1 MPKFNVSSTLPP
13 IEIEFEGI
21 TYAVKPLDRA
31 TWKKLRDI
39 QRRVSEGDSEAVFE
53 QLPLL
58 FDNMAEDVQARLEF
72 RQVLAI
78 IRHVTEALYS
88 PFKGIEAAEKKA

>member
-58 FDNMAEDVQARLEF
+58 FDMAEEVQARLEF
-72 RQVLAI
+72 RQVLPTG
-78 IRHVTEALYS
+78 RRLLGRRSGRVSVALRN
-88 PFKGIEAAEKKA
+88 I

>member
-13 IEIEFEGI
+13 IEIEFEGV

-58 FDNMAEDVQARLEF
+58 FDMAEDVQARLEF

-88 PFKGIEAAEKKA
+88 PFKGIEASEKKA